1 MAWTPART
9 IAECDRILSAPN
21 SFAEMHQRVIDG
33 RVQRVYTH
41 LWPTFRAFWLE
52 CAQRHA
58 QHEYLVFKGER
69 WTYGDAHKEVLQIAG
84 LLSKAY
90 GVKKGDRV
98 GIVSRNYPEF
108 IFAFWAV
115 QLLGAVAVGPNAWL
129 PADVVKH
136 CLCNTDCKVILL
148 DDERAQSLE
157 PLVDQIKK
165 DAGCV
170 ELLVFR
176 GGDRQP
182 KGMKRLV
189 DALTE
194 YKQDER
200 SVLQT
205 DPGILPEDNATVMFT
220 SGTTGLPKGVL
231 STQRAGLSNIINVLA
246 GSVKDA
252 LRNGL
257 IDAVSRN
264 IDPPEPRGVSLVGIP
279 FFHVTGLHS
288 IMLVVTCLGGKLV
301 LMKKW
306 NPEEGARLILQE
318 KVTTVGGVPS
328 LVSDVVTM
336 AENGGPLA
344 GYPLLGT
351 SVGGA
356 ASPRALIERARR
368 SFGQVSI
375 GSGYGMTETN
385 SVAVGVVG
393 QEYLARPSACGLASP
408 INDLLIVDAE
418 SLKVCKPGQLGE
430 VWIRGVNV
438 MRGYWKDEAATA
450 KAITKDGYMRTGD
463 LGVMDSEGFLYI
475 RDRLK
480 DIIIRGGENIDSST
494 VENAL
499 HADEGVL
506 EAAAVAVPDERL
518 GELPAAVVAVKEG
531 HRQRVTEEGL
541 IKLARSRLPR
551 FAVPVLIVIQ
561 THPLERNASL
571 KPLKTELRK
580 VARAEWEKRGRKAK
594 VIEEAKM

>member
-9 IAECDRILSAPN
+9 IAECDRILTAPN

-41 LWPTFRAFWLE
+41 LWPSFRAFWLK

-69 WTYGDAHKEVLQIAG
+69 WTYEGAHREVLKIAG
-84 LLSKAY
+84 LLGQVY
-90 GVKKGDRV
+90 GVGKGDRV

-115 QLLGAVAVGPNAWL
+115 QLLGGVAVCPNAWL
-129 PADVVKH
+129 PVDVVKH

-165 DAGCV
+165 DAGCI

-176 GGDRQP
+176 GGERQP

-189 DALTE
+189 DALKAYGE
-194 YKQDER
+194 DGS
-200 SVLQT
+200 SVLRS

-257 IDAVSRN
+257 IDAVPSK

-318 KVTTVGGVPS
+318 KVTSVGGVPS
-328 LVSDVVTM
+328 LVSDIVTM

-375 GSGYGMTETN
+375 G
-385 SVAVGVVG
+385 
-393 QEYLARPSACGLASP
+393 LASP
-408 INDLLIVDAE
+408 INDLLIVDAD

-531 HRQRVTEEGL
+531 HRHRVTEEGL
-541 IKLARSRLPR
+541 IRLARSRLPR
-551 FAVPVLIVIQ
+551 FAVPVLIVLQ

-580 VARAEWEKRGRKAK
+580 VARAEWEKRGRKVK
-594 VIEEAKM
+594 VVEEAKM

>member
-9 IAECDRILSAPN
+9 IAECDRLLTAPN

-33 RVQRVYTH
+33 RVLRVYTH
-41 LWPTFRAFWLE
+41 LWPSFRAFWLE

-69 WTYGDAHKEVLQIAG
+69 WTYEGAHREVLKIAG
-84 LLSKAY
+84 LLGQVY
-90 GVKKGDRV
+90 GVKKGDSWV
-98 GIVSRNYPEF
+98 GSRCARMRAYIPSP
-108 IFAFWAV
+108 IDIYLACP
-115 QLLGAVAVGPNAWL
+115 LKLRSLSWL
-129 PADVVKH
+129 PVDVVKH

-189 DALTE
+189 DALTAYGE
-194 YKQDER
+194 DGS
-200 SVLQT
+200 SVLRS

-220 SGTTGLPKGVL
+220 SGTGVL

-257 IDAVSRN
+257 IDAVPRN

-279 FFHVTGLHS
+279 FFH
-288 IMLVVTCLGGKLV
+288 LVVTCLGGKLV

-318 KVTTVGGVPS
+318 KVTSVGGVPS
-328 LVSDVVTM
+328 LVSDIVTL

-393 QEYLARPSACGLASP
+393 QEYLTRPSACGLASP
-408 INDLLIVDAE
+408 INDLLIVDAD
-418 SLKVCKPGQLGE
+418 SMKVCKPGQLGE

-518 GELPAAVVAVKEG
+518 GELPAA
-531 HRQRVTEEGL
+531 
-541 IKLARSRLPR
+541 
-551 FAVPVLIVIQ
+551 
-561 THPLERNASL
+561 
-571 KPLKTELRK
+571 
-580 VARAEWEKRGRKAK
+580 
-594 VIEEAKM
+594 